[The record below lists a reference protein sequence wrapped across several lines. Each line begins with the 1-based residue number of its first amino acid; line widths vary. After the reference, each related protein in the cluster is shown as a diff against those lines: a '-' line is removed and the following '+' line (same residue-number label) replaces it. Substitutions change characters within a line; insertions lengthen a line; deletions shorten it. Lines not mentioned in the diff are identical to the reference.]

1 MRVQDQEHSVR
12 DLHGPKEGALAGI
25 LWDLL
30 VHPVLV
36 VGIGTDL
43 KKSPANPG
51 TEKTGSPGLGIYMI
65 YDDIWIYGFTQL
77 VQESNKKKT

>member
-1 MRVQDQEHSVR
+1 MMRVQDQEHSVR

-43 KKSPANPG
+43 KKI
-51 TEKTGSPGLGIYMI
+51 TGEPWNRKNRFPRFGDL
-65 YDDIWIYGFTQL
+65 YDI
-77 VQESNKKKT
+77 